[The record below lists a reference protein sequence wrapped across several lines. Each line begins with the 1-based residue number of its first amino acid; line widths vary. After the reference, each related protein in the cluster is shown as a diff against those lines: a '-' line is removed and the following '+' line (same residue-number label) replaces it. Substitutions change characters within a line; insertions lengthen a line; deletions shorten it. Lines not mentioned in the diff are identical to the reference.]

1 MRKISLENTNAAGK
15 QTIKEINEKLIL
27 NLIRERQ
34 PISRA
39 EIAEKTRLQRS
50 TVTIITTRL
59 LQENWIYEGENGSV
73 GVGRKPTNLYL
84 NARKF
89 KSLGV
94 QVGREET
101 LLAVAD
107 LNGEILNQKSLRT
120 DLDARLFTARLGREI
135 ERLAGGST
143 DGGKVAGVG
152 VSLPGYIEKAKGRI
166 IAAENF
172 GWMNVPLGEW
182 LRQRLVLPVYFE
194 NNAKLSA
201 FAEIWFGDRR
211 HRHPQNFICV
221 TSRDGIGTGIIING
235 EIYNGARD
243 GAAEFGH
250 VSLFP
255 YGERC
260 RCGNYGC
267 WELYASDMATV
278 KRYRHLKGPAR
289 SARHQAQE
297 ITIHEIIQRA
307 HQGEEAAQSALQTTG
322 KYLGLG
328 IANLVYGFNPEMV
341 IVGDNLKD
349 AWDFVGDI
357 IISTVRSR
365 VPAYYLEGL
374 QIVPSSHKENPS
386 LLGAIAL
393 VLAHQ
398 FRIGGNF
405 LKTS

>member
-27 NLIRERQ
+27 NLIREHQ

-39 EIAEKTRLQRS
+39 EIAGKTRLQRS

-89 KSLGV
+89 QSLGI
-94 QVGREET
+94 QIGRQET
-101 LLAVAD
+101 VLALAD
-107 LNGEILNQKSLRT
+107 LNGKILTQKSLPT
-120 DLDARLFTARLGREI
+120 DLNASKFFPRLAQEISRLGGSPRN
-135 ERLAGGST
+135 GGT
-143 DGGKVAGVG
+143 RVAGVG
-152 VSLPGYIEKAKGRI
+152 VSLPGYVEKAKGRI

-172 GWMNVPLGEW
+172 GWMDVPAGEW
-182 LRQRLVLPVYFE
+182 LRQRLDVPVYFE

-201 FAEIWFGDRR
+201 FAEIWFGDNRN
-211 HRHPQNFICV
+211 RHPQNFICV
-221 TSRDGIGTGIIING
+221 TSRDGIGTGVIING

-260 RCGNYGC
+260 PCGNYGC

-278 KRYRHLKGPAR
+278 KRYLQAMKVTP
-289 SARHQAQE
+289 SAKRQTE
-297 ITIHEIIQRA
+297 GITVDEIISRA
-307 HQGEEAAQSALQTTG
+307 HRGEAAAQTALQTTG

-341 IVGDNLKD
+341 IVGDDLKD
-349 AWDFVGDI
+349 AWEFIADI
-357 IISTVRSR
+357 IISTVRRR
-365 VPAYYLEGL
+365 VPGYYLEGL
-374 QIVPSSHKENPS
+374 RIVPSSHKENSS

-393 VLAHQ
+393 VLAHH
-398 FRIGGNF
+398 FTIAGSF
-405 LKTS
+405 

>member
-27 NLIRERQ
+27 NLIREHQ

-39 EIAEKTRLQRS
+39 EIAEKTGLQRS

-59 LQENWIYEGENGSV
+59 LQDNWIYEGENGSV
-73 GVGRKPTNLYL
+73 GVGRKPTHLYL
-84 NARKF
+84 NAK
-89 KSLGV
+89 KSTCIGV
-94 QVGREET
+94 QVGRRET
-101 LLAVAD
+101 LLALAD
-107 LNGEILNQKSLRT
+107 LNGTLLEQKTLQTS
-120 DLDARLFTARLGREI
+120 LDAQRFFVQLARQISDMAALSP
-135 ERLAGGST
+135 AGAT
-143 DGGKVAGVG
+143 VAGVG
-152 VSLPGYIEKAKGRI
+152 VSLPGYIEKARGRV

-172 GWMNVPLGEW
+172 EWMDVPVGDW
-182 LRQRLVLPVYFE
+182 LRERLNVPVYFE

-201 FAEIWFGDRR
+201 FAEIWFGDNST
-211 HRHPQNFICV
+211 RHPQNFICV

-260 RCGNYGC
+260 PCGNYGC

-278 KRYRHLKGPAR
+278 KRYLRTRSGSRLTDSSDRELSVQDLVERAQKGERAAR
-289 SARHQAQE
+289 K
-297 ITIHEIIQRA
+297 
-307 HQGEEAAQSALQTTG
+307 ALLTTG

-328 IANLVYGFNPEMV
+328 IANLVYGFNPELV
-341 IVGDNLKD
+341 IIGDSLKD
-349 AWDFVGDI
+349 AWEFIGDI
-357 IISTVRSR
+357 VVSTVRSR
-365 VPAYYLEGL
+365 VPGYYLEGL
-374 QIVPSSHKENPS
+374 RILPSSKKQNPT

-393 VLAHQ
+393 VLAHH
-398 FRIGGNF
+398 FTISRG
-405 LKTS
+405 L

>member
-15 QTIKEINEKLIL
+15 KTIKEINQKLIL
-27 NLIRERQ
+27 NLIREHQ

-39 EIAEKTRLQRS
+39 EIAGKTRLQRS
-50 TVTIITTRL
+50 TVTVITTRL

-84 NARKF
+84 NAK
-89 KSLGV
+89 KLHCLGV
-94 QVGREET
+94 QIGRQES
-101 LLAVAD
+101 LLALAD
-107 LNGEILNQKSLRT
+107 LNGKIQIQKSLQT
-120 DLDARLFTARLGREI
+120 DADASKFFAKLALEI
-135 ERLAGGST
+135 KQMASRSRDRGGAE
-143 DGGKVAGVG
+143 VAGIG
-152 VSLPGYIEKAKGRI
+152 VSLPGYIDKAKGRI
-166 IAAENF
+166 VAAENF
-172 GWMNVPLGEW
+172 GWMNVPAGEW
-182 LRQRLVLPVYFE
+182 LRKRLDVPVHFE

-201 FAEIWFGDRR
+201 FAEIWFGDNRD
-211 HRHPQNFICV
+211 HRLQNFICV

-267 WELYASDMATV
+267 WDLYASDMATA
-278 KRYRHLKGPAR
+278 KRYLQISERAR
-289 SARHQAQE
+289 SPKRQSEE
-297 ITIHEIIQRA
+297 ITIHEIINRA
-307 HQGEEAAQSALQTTG
+307 RQGEEAAQTALKSTA

-328 IANLVYGFNPEMV
+328 IANLVYGFNPQMV

-349 AWDFVGDI
+349 AWDFIGDI

-365 VPAYYLEGL
+365 VPGYYIEGL
-374 QIVPSSHKENPS
+374 QIVPSSSREDTS
-386 LLGAIAL
+386 LMGAIAL
-393 VLAHQ
+393 VLAH
-398 FRIGGNF
+398 NF
-405 LKTS
+405 TISRGL

>member
-15 QTIKEINEKLIL
+15 NTIKEINQKLIL
-27 NLIRERQ
+27 NLIREHQ

-39 EIAEKTRLQRS
+39 EIAGKTGLQRS
-50 TVTIITTRL
+50 TVTIITSRL
-59 LQENWIYEGENGSV
+59 LEDDWIYEGENGAV

-84 NARKF
+84 NAGKF
-89 KSLGV
+89 YSLGV
-94 QVGREET
+94 QIGRRET
-101 LLAVAD
+101 LLALAD
-107 LNGEILNQKSLRT
+107 VNGKIQRRQSLETRP
-120 DLDARLFTARLGREI
+120 DAPTFFVQLAREI
-135 ERLAGGST
+135 KHFIGSQRRGT
-143 DGGKVAGVG
+143 EVTGVG
-152 VSLPGYIEKAKGRI
+152 VSLPGYIEKSAGRI

-172 GWMNVPLGEW
+172 GWMNVPAGEW
-182 LRQRLVLPVYFE
+182 LRKNLDVPVYFE

-201 FAEIWFGDRR
+201 FSEIWFGDNRDGSL
-211 HRHPQNFICV
+211 QNFIYV

-260 RCGNYGC
+260 PCGNYGC

-278 KRYRHLKGPAR
+278 KRYLQSSKGAR
-289 SARHQAQE
+289 SLKSTREE
-297 ITIHEIIQRA
+297 ITIQEIIRRA
-307 HQGEEAAQSALQTTG
+307 HQGEPASNAALQTTA

-349 AWDFVGDI
+349 AWDLIGDTI
-357 IISTVRSR
+357 VSTVRSR
-365 VPAYYLEGL
+365 VPAYYIEGL
-374 QIVPSSHKENPS
+374 RIIPSSCKEDPS

-393 VLAHQ
+393 VLAH
-398 FRIGGNF
+398 NF
-405 LKTS
+405 TISRRL